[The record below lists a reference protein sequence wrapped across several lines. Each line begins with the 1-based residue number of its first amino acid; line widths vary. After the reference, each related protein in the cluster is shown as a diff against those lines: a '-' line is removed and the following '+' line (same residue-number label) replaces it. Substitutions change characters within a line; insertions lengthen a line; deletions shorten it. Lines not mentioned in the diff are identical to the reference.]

1 MEKFQP
7 IINQI
12 KEKEH
17 QQKIKDLFAKI
28 TETYPQLDTTVK
40 WNQPMFTDHGT
51 FIIAFSFAKNHFS
64 IAPEKAAIRAL
75 EKNIQEAGYVY
86 TDNVIK
92 VPWKSVI
99 NWELIEQL
107 ISFNIEDK
115 KGHDKFLAIKLYT
128 NKPFTGE
135 ETIHQLIQ
143 VLFNPI
149 LFIIPG

>member
-75 EKNIQEAGYVY
+75 EKNIQEAGSVY

-115 KGHDKFLAIKLYT
+115 KGHDKFWR
-128 NKPFTGE
+128 
-135 ETIHQLIQ
+135 
-143 VLFNPI
+143 
-149 LFIIPG
+149 

>member
-75 EKNIQEAGYVY
+75 EKISKKQATYIQI
-86 TDNVIK
+86 T
-92 VPWKSVI
+92 S
-99 NWELIEQL
+99 
-107 ISFNIEDK
+107 S
-115 KGHDKFLAIKLYT
+115 KFLGK
-128 NKPFTGE
+128 
-135 ETIHQLIQ
+135 
-143 VLFNPI
+143 V
-149 LFIIPG
+149 

>member
-107 ISFNIEDK
+107 ISFNIEYK
-115 KGHDKFLAIKLYT
+115 KGHDKFWR
-128 NKPFTGE
+128 
-135 ETIHQLIQ
+135 
-143 VLFNPI
+143 
-149 LFIIPG
+149 

>member
-51 FIIAFSFAKNHFS
+51 FIIAFSFAKIIFLSHRKKQRFVPLKKIS
-64 IAPEKAAIRAL
+64 KKQATYIR
-75 EKNIQEAGYVY
+75 I
-86 TDNVIK
+86 T
-92 VPWKSVI
+92 S
-99 NWELIEQL
+99 
-107 ISFNIEDK
+107 S
-115 KGHDKFLAIKLYT
+115 KFLGK
-128 NKPFTGE
+128 
-135 ETIHQLIQ
+135 
-143 VLFNPI
+143 V
-149 LFIIPG
+149 

>member
-107 ISFNIEDK
+107 ISFNIED
-115 KGHDKFLAIKLYT
+115 
-128 NKPFTGE
+128 
-135 ETIHQLIQ
+135 
-143 VLFNPI
+143 
-149 LFIIPG
+149 

>member
-51 FIIAFSFAKNHFS
+51 LLHLVLLKIIFLSHRKKQRFVPLKKISKKQATY
-64 IAPEKAAIRAL
+64 IR
-75 EKNIQEAGYVY
+75 I
-86 TDNVIK
+86 T
-92 VPWKSVI
+92 S
-99 NWELIEQL
+99 
-107 ISFNIEDK
+107 S
-115 KGHDKFLAIKLYT
+115 KFLGK
-128 NKPFTGE
+128 
-135 ETIHQLIQ
+135 
-143 VLFNPI
+143 V
-149 LFIIPG
+149 

>member
-99 NWELIEQL
+99 IWELIEQL

-115 KGHDKFLAIKLYT
+115 KGHDKFWR
-128 NKPFTGE
+128 
-135 ETIHQLIQ
+135 
-143 VLFNPI
+143 
-149 LFIIPG
+149 

>member
-40 WNQPMFTDHGT
+40 WTGCQLMEVIFG
-51 FIIAFSFAKNHFS
+51 IIAFSFAKNHFS

-115 KGHDKFLAIKLYT
+115 KGHDKFWR
-128 NKPFTGE
+128 
-135 ETIHQLIQ
+135 
-143 VLFNPI
+143 
-149 LFIIPG
+149 